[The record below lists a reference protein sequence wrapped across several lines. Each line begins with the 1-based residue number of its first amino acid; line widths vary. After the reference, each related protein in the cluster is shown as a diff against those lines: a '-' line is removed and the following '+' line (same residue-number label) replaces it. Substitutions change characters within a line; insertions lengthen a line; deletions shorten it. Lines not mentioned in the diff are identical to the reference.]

1 MVCFLSLSSR
11 LLFSSNFYMKKHKSK
26 KFRKG
31 EEGGGERPAQHCR
44 VNTDGLS
51 QNKQQQ

>member
-1 MVCFLSLSSR
+1 MFCFLSLSSR

-31 EEGGGERPAQHCR
+31 EEEGGERLAQHDSI
-44 VNTDGLS
+44 NTDGLS